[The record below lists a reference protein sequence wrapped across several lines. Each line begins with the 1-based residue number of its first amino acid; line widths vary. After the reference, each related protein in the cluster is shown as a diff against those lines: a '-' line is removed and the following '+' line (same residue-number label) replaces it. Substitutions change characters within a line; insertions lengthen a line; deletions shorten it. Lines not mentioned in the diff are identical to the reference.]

1 MYHNR
6 KVRLRLNLNEMFDE
20 FPATFVAT
28 KEVGETKGKNY
39 IYILL
44 FSMKFPTEKQR
55 ANYVWTFLNRINM
68 PFSYIATQIFNA
80 TIMKA
85 QPPP

>member
-1 MYHNR
+1 MSR
-6 KVRLRLNLNEMFDE
+6 KYVSQWKRLQLNLNEMFDE

-55 ANYVWTFLNRINM
+55 ANYV
-68 PFSYIATQIFNA
+68 
-80 TIMKA
+80 
-85 QPPP
+85 

>member
-1 MYHNR
+1 MMVR
-6 KVRLRLNLNEMFDE
+6 KKPSQKNLKEMFDE
-20 FPATFVAT
+20 FTATFVAT

-55 ANYVWTFLNRINM
+55 ANYV
-68 PFSYIATQIFNA
+68 
-80 TIMKA
+80 
-85 QPPP
+85 